1 MIAQFAITEAD
12 ALSVKKYAKQSKLK
26 RSQTMRLALQVGL
39 RVLEATVVPSPKSF
53 KIEEEG
59 RNHVRES

>member
-1 MIAQFAITEAD
+1 MQAQFAITEAD

-39 RVLEATVVPSPKSF
+39 RVLQATVIPSPRTF
-53 KIEEEG
+53 QREEEE
-59 RNHVRES
+59 NVRES